1 MKASV
6 VSPRLVLMLSL
17 SLLTTGCAT
26 LTGSEGASV
35 AFQSYDLP
43 GTLDSN
49 VVIQAVAR
57 AFTQALGTQPQ
68 VREGSVP
75 SRLPAEPAR
84 FSVTQRRLRLHHLG
98 VARIPR
104 VVCPQYM
111 AVVEAVVADASE
123 GFTPHRYTGCIQAY
137 ADHYSVQ
144 LVDGRMALEGR
155 SGDRPSASSDALS
168 RIGRSILEQVTGS
181 RLRERGRQ
189 AAAAEDSAQ
198 PSAPMATALQAAS
211 GERPLSARG
220 GSDSSVAEGA
230 VEQREGPA
238 VLSFPLVCLAPRHE
252 SATVRAQP
260 GAGPV
265 VAVLVADSLTAVAEP
280 VDASYVR
287 VETERGVAG
296 WVNRSDVRR
305 LPCPIG

>member
-1 MKASV
+1 MNVPAV
-6 VSPRLVLMLSL
+6 LPRLVLMLSL
-17 SLLTTGCAT
+17 GLLTTGCAT
-26 LTGSEGASV
+26 LAGPPEGASV

-49 VVIQAVAR
+49 AVIQAVAR
-57 AFTQALGTQPQ
+57 AFTQALGTQPR

-75 SRLPAEPAR
+75 PRLPAEPAR
-84 FSVTQRRLRLHHLG
+84 FSVKQHSLRLPRLG
-98 VARIPR
+98 VAWIPR

-111 AVVEAVVADASE
+111 AVVEAVVADAGE

-137 ADHYSVQ
+137 AGRYSVQ

-155 SGDRPSASSDALS
+155 SSDRLPASSDALS
-168 RIGRSILEQVTGS
+168 RIGRSILEQVAGA

-189 AAAAEDSAQ
+189 PAASEDREQ
-198 PSAPMATALQAAS
+198 PTTPTATSLQAAS
-211 GERPLSARG
+211 GERPLSVTTTTDG
-220 GSDSSVAEGA
+220 PNSSV
-230 VEQREGPA
+230 P
-238 VLSFPLVCLAPRHE
+238 SSPLVCLAPRHE

-287 VETERGVAG
+287 VETEQGVAG